1 MSISPTADLRF
12 AGLETL
18 AGLLADGTVSA
29 TQLTTEVLA
38 RVEATQPTLNAFRR
52 IRTQA
57 ALAEAA
63 EADRRLA
70 TGERRPLLGVPIAIK
85 DDIDIAGEPTAFGCA
100 GDFPVRQHDCEL
112 VRLLKAAGAVI
123 VGKTNTPEFGLWP
136 VTEGEAFGI
145 TRNPWNPNF
154 TPGGSSG
161 GSAAAVAAGVVPAA
175 VGSDGAGSVRI
186 PAAWS
191 HLVGIKPQRGRL
203 SALPDT
209 ELFNGITTSGPL
221 ARTVADAA
229 LLLDVLAGN
238 DDRAVFRAAADRLPG
253 LLTIALSLRPAFTGV
268 RGVVLDPRIR
278 AAVLRLAR
286 VLGDLGHRIV
296 IDDPNFGMIGFNF
309 LPRSLAGVHDWYRRV
324 PDPSLLDLRTQ
335 GNGKVG
341 RWLQGPALRASRS
354 TLGYFQRRVG
364 RIFHRVD
371 VVLTPTTAKPPLPIG
386 SIDGLRGWQTDR
398 TVISACPY
406 AWPWNVLG
414 WPGINVPAGLTP
426 EGLPVGVQLLGPADS
441 EELLI
446 SLAAQLEGVERW
458 HERTPPFPMSGAC
471 GANHQ
476 ALL

>member
-1 MSISPTADLRF
+1 MAPETLRF
-12 AGLETL
+12 AGLEAL
-18 AGLLADGTVSA
+18 AKQLADGTVTSA
-29 TQLTTEVLA
+29 DLTSGALA
-38 RVEATQPTLNAFRR
+38 RIEASQPTLNAFRR
-52 IRTQA
+52 VRAEA

-70 TGERRPLLGVPIAIK
+70 AGERAPLLGVPIAIK

-100 GDFPVRQHDCEL
+100 GDFPVREQDCEL

-136 VTEGEAFGI
+136 VTEGDAFGI
-145 TRNPWNPNF
+145 TRNPWNLDY

-203 SALPDT
+203 SPLPAT

-229 LLLDVLAGN
+229 LLLDVLAN
-238 DDRAVFRAAADRLPG
+238 RQVFRSAADRAPG
-253 LLTIALSLRPAFTGV
+253 RLTIALSLRPAFTGV
-268 RGVVLDPRIR
+268 RGVQLDAEVR
-278 AAVLRLAR
+278 AAVVRLAR
-286 VLGDLGHRIV
+286 MLGELGHRIV
-296 IDDPNFGMIGFNF
+296 VADPNFGMIGFNF
-309 LPRSLAGVHDWYRRV
+309 LPRSLAGVNDWYRSV
-324 PDPSLLDLRTQ
+324 PDPALLDRRTAE
-335 GNGKVG
+335 NGRVG
-341 RWLQGPALRASRS
+341 RYLQGPALRFSRS

-364 RIFHRVD
+364 RIFDHVD

-414 WPGINVPAGLTP
+414 WPGMNVPAGLTG
-426 EGLPVGVQLLGPADS
+426 EGLPIGAQLLGPADS

-446 SLAAQLEGVERW
+446 SLAAQLEAVERW
-458 HERTPPFPMSGAC
+458 HQRVPPGE
-471 GANHQ
+471 
-476 ALL
+476 L